1 MPKGP
6 LKGSAASK
14 RHLTCWKTAL
24 SVDQISQALKI
35 TPADVIS
42 KFQDGRVTSWFAEIW
57 GERLFKYTKHPNTNY
72 PGSDASI
79 DLGAM
84 GPFEI
89 SVRSL
94 TGAGIRFQK
103 SANIGS
109 GRRAT
114 QDDVDNAVASVERV
128 VVVDIR
134 DFPKLTFIP
143 LDSKW
148 LMRQAH
154 KGVLTARGLRPGQF
168 YDLLKSEFAIEEKPF
183 DLSVALVPPAPAPAA
198 DLGV

>member
-1 MPKGP
+1 MPKKL

-14 RHLTCWKTAL
+14 PLLTYWKAEL
-24 SVDQISQALKI
+24 SVDAISHALKI
-35 TPADVIS
+35 TPSDVVA
-42 KFQDGRVTSWFAEIW
+42 KFRDGRVTSWFAEIW
-57 GERLFKYTKHPNTNY
+57 GERLFRYTKHPNSNH

-94 TGAGIRFQK
+94 TNAGIRFQK

-109 GRRAT
+109 GRSAS
-114 QDDVDNAVASVERV
+114 QSDVDDAIAGVDRV

-134 DFPKLTFIP
+134 DFPKLTSSQLIQ
-143 LDSKW
+143 DGCYV
-148 LMRQAH
+148 RH
-154 KGVLTARGLRPGQF
+154 TR
-168 YDLLKSEFAIEEKPF
+168 EFLHREAWCR
-183 DLSVALVPPAPAPAA
+183 LNST
-198 DLGV
+198 

>member
-1 MPKGP
+1 
-6 LKGSAASK
+6 
-14 RHLTCWKTAL
+14 
-24 SVDQISQALKI
+24 
-35 TPADVIS
+35 DVIA
-42 KFQDGRVTSWFAEIW
+42 KFRDGRVTSWFAEIW
-57 GERLFKYTKHPNTNY
+57 GERVFKYTKHPNSNY

-109 GRRAT
+109 GRSAT
-114 QDDVDNAVASVERV
+114 QNDVNDSIAGVDRV

-134 DFPKLTFIP
+134 GFPNLTFIP
-143 LDSKW
+143 L
-148 LMRQAH
+148 
-154 KGVLTARGLRPGQF
+154 
-168 YDLLKSEFAIEEKPF
+168 
-183 DLSVALVPPAPAPAA
+183 
-198 DLGV
+198 